1 MMLANIFI
9 KTIRDRW
16 RGITIGT
23 VSLALMLFFMM
34 AMYREFDLSI
44 YTELPE
50 AFLMLMGI
58 PAEADVGSL
67 SIGALFN
74 SYGSWVLVG
83 LAIAAGSAFIAGEE
97 SKGTI
102 GLLLG
107 NPKSRTNMLVSKAA
121 SMMFLIGLAI
131 TFLWGSTFLISGI
144 LDVDIAGMNVGAL
157 LFHLFIS
164 AIFYGFMAMGIGAW
178 TGNGGTAAGAT
189 AGLLFVSFFAV
200 GLLPFIEGLEGIAK
214 IFPWYY
220 FNGSEPLLNGINW
233 GHIGILL
240 AGITLFAAVAV
251 IGVNRRD
258 LKSQNTGVTLLDR
271 LRNNPRTKKVI
282 NRLVGSARVSR
293 IWIKTVSEH
302 QALLVITG
310 YTMFFVMGIL
320 LGPMFN
326 MMPEGIMEVFY
337 DFPETFLAAF
347 GGGDMSTPEG
357 WYQIE
362 VFGLMAP
369 IAVMIV
375 TIVVG
380 SRALVGEEAHRTM
393 GLLLANPIKRSKIVI
408 EKAWAMTVSAITV
421 GAATFFGVWFG
432 SLLGGL
438 GMDAGNI
445 AATCL
450 LVTLLGMV
458 FGALAL
464 TLSAATGRGSIA
476 VFGSI
481 GIAFVSYLASS
492 FLPLS
497 ESLAGI
503 AKWSPYYY
511 YLSSDPLLTGMHW
524 GHGAIFAGLTL
535 GLIALSVTFFQRR
548 DLRLTAG

>member
-1 MMLANIFI
+1 MLTNIFT

-16 RGITIGT
+16 RGIAIGAG
-23 VSLALMLFFMM
+23 SLALMLLFVM

-44 YTELPE
+44 YAELPE
-50 AFLMLMGI
+50 AFRAIIGI

-67 SIGALFN
+67 AVGALFN
-74 SYGSWVLVG
+74 SYGAWVLAG
-83 LAIAAGSAFIAGEE
+83 LTIAAGSAFIAGEE

-107 NPKSRTNMLVSKAA
+107 NPKSRMNMLISKAA
-121 SMMFLIGLAI
+121 SMVLLISLAI
-131 TFLWGSTFLISGI
+131 AFLWGSVYLATGV
-144 LDVDIAGMNVGAL
+144 LDVDIAGMNAGAL
-157 LFHLFIS
+157 LFHLLIS
-164 AIFYGFMAMGIGAW
+164 AIFYGFMAMAIGAW
-178 TGNGGTAAGAT
+178 TGSRGTAAGAT
-189 AGLLFVSFFAV
+189 AGLMFISIFAV
-200 GLLPFIEGLEGIAK
+200 GLLPLVEGFEDLAK
-214 IFPWYY
+214 VFPWYY

-233 GHIGILL
+233 GHIGILFT
-240 AGITLFAAVAV
+240 GIVLFTAIAV

-258 LKSQNTGVTLLDR
+258 LRGQNVGVTLLDR
-271 LRNNPRTKKVI
+271 LRNNRITKKVV
-282 NRLVGSARVSR
+282 NRLAGSARVSR
-293 IWIKTVSEH
+293 IWIKTFSEH
-302 QALLVITG
+302 QVLLIITG
-310 YTMFFVMGIL
+310 YVMFLVMGVL

-326 MMPEGIMEVFY
+326 MMPEGIMDIFY

-362 VFGLMAP
+362 TFGLMAP
-369 IAVMIV
+369 IALMIV
-375 TIVVG
+375 TITVG
-380 SRALVGEEAHRTM
+380 ARALAGEEARRTM

-408 EKAWAMTVSAITV
+408 EKAWTMVVCAITI
-421 GAATFFGVWFG
+421 GFATFTGVWFG

-438 GMDAGNI
+438 GMNPGNI

-450 LVTLLGMV
+450 LVTLLGLV

-464 TLSAATGRGSIA
+464 AISAATGRGNVA

-481 GIAFVSYLASS
+481 GVAFVSYLASS

-497 ESLAGI
+497 ENMAGL

-511 YLSSDPLLTGMHW
+511 YLSSDPLLTGMDW
-524 GHGAIFAGLTL
+524 SHGAIFLGLTL
-535 GLIALSVTFFQRR
+535 GLVALSVVLFQRR
-548 DLRLTAG
+548 DIRQTG